1 MKRRKISLVEKRTW
15 GAVISNCNTAQIEP
29 HKKRAGVKGTELGFL
44 PMVET
49 SKEEGGIRR
58 IHPSPTPR
66 APTLETKREF
76 EGTGILRGSAA
87 SSVTLVVGAYGRA
100 REGRTLVSACAC
112 HHLNLRKPNSSTRK
126 RKKKD
131 QLIHRPASV
140 SKLNSELSL
149 SIQIQREETAAPYRL
164 SANRLG
170 KR

>member
-1 MKRRKISLVEKRTW
+1 MKRRKISLVEKRTS
-15 GAVISNCNTAQIEP
+15 GVEP
-29 HKKRAGVKGTELGFL
+29 HKKKGRSKGNRAWLSSIGI
-44 PMVET
+44 ET
-49 SKEEGGIRR
+49 SKEEGGTRR
-58 IHPSPTPR
+58 IHPGLVINPTPR
-66 APTLETKREF
+66 APTLETEREF

-100 REGRTLVSACAC
+100 RGRKNFGERVPPPQSQKTQQQ
-112 HHLNLRKPNSSTRK
+112 HKK

-170 KR
+170 NR